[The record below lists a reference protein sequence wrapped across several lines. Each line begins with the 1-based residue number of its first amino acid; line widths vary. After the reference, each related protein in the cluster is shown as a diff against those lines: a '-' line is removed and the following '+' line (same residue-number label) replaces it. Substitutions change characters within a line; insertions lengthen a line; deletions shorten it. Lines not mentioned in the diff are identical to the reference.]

1 MDIFRVKVITQKGKI
16 DDFRESMVC
25 DSSKKIKNQA
35 KWGKTVN
42 AF

>member
-16 DDFRESMVC
+16 DDFRESI
-25 DSSKKIKNQA
+25 SSKKIKNQA